1 MAMLTLWKRLGRPG
15 YGIAHDIRN
24 RLPYLKLDY
33 TDAWN
38 YRVVALTTFLLFAN
52 ILPELSFLLDQFV
65 GTNNSYGLNEVLM
78 LSAIGGCAFG
88 LFSGQPLNVVGV
100 TGPVSV
106 ILTTIYDLVHPMG
119 TPFLQFM
126 CWVYLWLA
134 LFHWII
140 AFFNGVKWL
149 GIVTLYLCNSFGFF
163 INFVYLTK
171 AIQILSDQFHVLV
184 ALGFALVVVL
194 LLMVFFG
201 VGAHLFGSSTHFLR
215 PWMRKIFLDY
225 GTPAAVVFFTGFVH
239 FGGYLNNVKFQNLPT
254 TTSFQPTDKV
264 NRPHGW
270 FIHFWEGV
278 TVGDVFLAV
287 PFALLV
293 TFLFYFDHNVSAIM
307 SQPLKYPLKK
317 PALFHWDFALL
328 GITTGVCGLIGI
340 PACNALVPQLPL
352 HTESLAVYNDDGE
365 IVDVVE
371 QRVSNTAQGAIT
383 FFLMLGPMLV
393 VLGLVPQAVLA
404 GLFFVMGI
412 IGIHE
417 LIVTD
422 KIRYIFTQKQFK
434 ARDFPMI
441 DHAVS
446 QLLDYRWFLL
456 YVVLEALMGLAEY
469 AITVTPGAIG
479 FPVVLLVSLVLA
491 RWVWPRIFN
500 PSDLAVLD
508 GPVCE
513 PAIMRALKL
522 KQESDESE
530 LDMELVLA
538 ELAPLVEGLKHRKRE
553 VETKV

>member
-1 MAMLTLWKRLGRPG
+1 MSKLWKRYGHIG
-15 YGIAHDIRN
+15 YGIVHDIRN
-24 RLPYLKLDY
+24 RLPYYVLDFRE
-33 TDAWN
+33 AWN

-52 ILPELSFLLDQFV
+52 ILPELAFLLDQFV
-65 GTNNSYGLNEVLM
+65 GTDNSYGLNEVLM

-106 ILTTIYDLVHPMG
+106 ILTTIYKLVHNRG
-119 TPFLQFM
+119 TPFLLFM
-126 CWVYLWLA
+126 CWVYLWLM

-140 AFFNGVKWL
+140 ALFNWVLWL

-163 INFVYLTK
+163 INFVYITK
-171 AIQILSDQFHVLV
+171 AIQILSDQFRNVLV
-184 ALGFALVVVL
+184 ELGFALVMVL

-201 VGAHLFGSSTHFLR
+201 VGAHLFGGKTHFFR
-215 PWMRKIFLDY
+215 PWIRKIFLDY

-239 FGGYLNNVKFQNLPT
+239 FGGYLNNVKFAHLPT
-254 TTSFQPTDKV
+254 TKSFQPTDQA

-270 FIHFWEGV
+270 FIHFWDGV
-278 TVGDVFLAV
+278 TVGDVFLAL

-307 SQPLKYPLKK
+307 TQPLKYPLKK
-317 PALFHWDFALL
+317 PPSFHWDFALL
-328 GITTGVCGLIGI
+328 GLTTGICGLIGI

-371 QRVSNTAQGAIT
+371 QRVSNTGQGAIT

-441 DHAVS
+441 DHAVL
-446 QLLDYRWFLL
+446 QILNYKWFIL
-456 YVVLEALMGLAEY
+456 YVFLEALMGLAEY

-479 FPVVLLVSLVLA
+479 FPVVLLVSLILA
-491 RWVWPRIFN
+491 RWVWPRVFPKGDYAI
-500 PSDLAVLD
+500 LD

-530 LDMELVLA
+530 LDFEMVLA
-538 ELAPLVEGLKHRKRE
+538 ELAELLEGLKRRKRLD
-553 VETKV
+553 TSSKA